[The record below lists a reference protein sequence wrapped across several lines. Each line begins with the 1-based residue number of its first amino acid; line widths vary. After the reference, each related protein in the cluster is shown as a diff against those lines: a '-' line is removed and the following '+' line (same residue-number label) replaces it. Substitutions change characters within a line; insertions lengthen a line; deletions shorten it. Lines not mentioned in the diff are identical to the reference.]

1 MLQVLFTLDYEI
13 HGNGQGSPARL
24 MVEPTAR
31 MLRQFDRHGAKLT
44 VMADIGEILR
54 FRRHAEET
62 GRDEFSYREIEDQL
76 RTAVRTGHDVQ
87 FHVHPSYFNA
97 IPVES
102 GWQQDYSEYDVARL
116 SFDRIDEILRTGESY
131 LEDLLEPVDPSY
143 RCVAFRAANWSM
155 HPSPNIV
162 RALVRNGIRI
172 DSSVFKGGRRE
183 GMVQFDYRNAHSAVI
198 PWRVDPADVCRA
210 KPDGELIEVPIYTES
225 RHLHHFV
232 SANRIYRAAQ
242 GRLHPLP
249 SEGLALAGAGH
260 EASSSKRMRRALAV
274 LTDRHAWKLDFNQCS
289 GRQLIAALERVSKRY
304 DAPDRTLPVVLIGH
318 SKTYTKLNER
328 LLEPFLEHVA
338 GRPDRFRF
346 ATFRDTLDTLAD
358 LAV

>member
-24 MVEPTAR
+24 MVEPTGR

-54 FRRHAEET
+54 FRRHASDT
-62 GRDEFSYREIEDQL
+62 GRDEFSYRAIEDQL
-76 RTAVRTGHDVQ
+76 QTAVCTGHDVQ
-87 FHVHPSYFNA
+87 LHVHPSYFNA
-97 IPVES
+97 VRVKG
-102 GWQQDYSEYDVARL
+102 GWRQDYSEYDVARL
-116 SFDRIDEILRTGESY
+116 SFNRIDQIIGTGKSY
-131 LEDLLEPVDPSY
+131 LEGLLQPIDRSY
-143 RCVAFRAANWSM
+143 RCIAFRAANWSM

-210 KPDGELIEVPIYTES
+210 ASDGELIEIPIYTES
-225 RHLHHFV
+225 RHLHHFA
-232 SANRIYRAAQ
+232 SANRVYRALQ

-249 SEGLALAGAGH
+249 SEGLALVDGRQ
-260 EASSSKRMRRALAV
+260 EASSSTRMRRALAA
-274 LTDRHAWKLDFNQCS
+274 LIGRHAWKLDFNQCS
-289 GRQLIAALERVSKRY
+289 GRQLIAGLERVSKRY
-304 DAPDRTLPVVLIGH
+304 DAPDRRLPVVLIGH
-318 SKTYTKLNER
+318 SKSYTRLNER

-338 GRPDRFRF
+338 DRPDRFQF
-346 ATFRDTLDTLAD
+346 ATFQDTLDALTNHA
-358 LAV
+358 A